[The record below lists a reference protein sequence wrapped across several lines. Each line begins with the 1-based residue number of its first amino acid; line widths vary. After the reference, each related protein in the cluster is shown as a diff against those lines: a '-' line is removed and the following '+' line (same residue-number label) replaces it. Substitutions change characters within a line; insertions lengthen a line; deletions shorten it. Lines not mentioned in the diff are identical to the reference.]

1 VFWLRRYFKVS
12 RGTKLDLF
20 IGAEIDAGWSEIV
33 ERRSEVA
40 EEIKVPSKH
49 FLVFRKEKRRGKVVI
64 LVGEFCLNQDD
75 ANETLKIVKKKLACG
90 GAYKDGWMEFQGEVQ
105 VKLKTNLQE
114 LGFRFKN

>member
-1 VFWLRRYFKVS
+1 MS

-20 IGAEIDAGWSEIV
+20 IGAEIDAGWSEV
-33 ERRSEVA
+33 APRRSEIA
-40 EEIKVPSKH
+40 QELKIPSKH
-49 FLVFRKEKRRGKVVI
+49 FLVFRKEKRRGKVVM
-64 LVGEFCLNQDD
+64 LVGEFFLSQDD

-90 GAYKDGWMEFQGEVQ
+90 GTYKDGWMEFQGDVQ

>member
-1 VFWLRRYFKVS
+1 MS

-20 IGAEIDAGWSEIV
+20 IGTEIDAGWSEIV

-49 FLVFRKEKRRGKVVI
+49 FLVFRKEKRRGKVVT
-64 LVGEFCLNQDD
+64 LVGEFFLNEDD
-75 ANETLKIVKKKLACG
+75 GNETLKTLKKKLACG
-90 GAYKDGWMEFQGEVQ
+90 GTYKDGWMEFQGEAQ
-105 VKLKTNLQE
+105 EKLKTNLQE